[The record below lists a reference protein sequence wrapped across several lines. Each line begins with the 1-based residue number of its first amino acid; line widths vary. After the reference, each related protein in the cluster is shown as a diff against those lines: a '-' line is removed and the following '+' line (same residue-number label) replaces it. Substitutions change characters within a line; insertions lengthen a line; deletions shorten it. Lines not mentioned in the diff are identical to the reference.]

1 MSQQDAKI
9 LFAMNLDDYMRSK
22 GVSRTDLSRDTGI
35 PYTTISNWLQ
45 AARFP
50 RPEQLD
56 KIARYLGVSRADLL
70 DEGIE
75 EYEAAHKVVS
85 RQDLMFALWED
96 AEGMDEEDLQDVL
109 KYAEFVRAR
118 KERNK
123 NK

>member
-22 GVSRTDLSRDTGI
+22 GVSRTDLSRGTGI

-45 AARFP
+45 ATRFP